1 MRKTDS
7 KWPGNEATQGL
18 HIAAKELIP
27 IIIGEVIWGKA
38 RKSGRVVAYCDNSA
52 VVAVMN
58 WRYDHDAT
66 AALLP
71 FSFLF
76 FFVEAY
82 VQFQISASH
91 IAGLH
96 NELADDLSRN

>member
-1 MRKTDS
+1 MCIHF
-7 KWPGNEATQGL
+7 G
-18 HIAAKELIP
+18 AAKEFIP
-27 IIIGEVIWGKA
+27 IIIGEVVWGKA

-71 FSFLF
+71 FF
-76 FFVEAY
+76 FFCGGIRPVSN
-82 VQFQISASH
+82 ISITYCRPAQGIGRQS
-91 IAGLH
+91 L
-96 NELADDLSRN
+96 